1 MDLSGPQSLAHIFAP
16 DELQQLPTGLQHKL
30 KSYIDGFFDEYCKE
44 RAAAH
49 RLSETEQK
57 NEELQ
62 NQILDNQVKFTNFE
76 QNVTELRTQLDQVSA
91 ERDQLLESVK
101 TYDQNAATLRKEKV
115 SFVDE
120 RDSLLKVIERQ
131 NGELERLKQDLQTYQ
146 QQLRAAITAKC
157 EAIARLDEVQ
167 SKELSLDMKERRLE
181 SERAMLQNEI
191 QLLSSDLNRNN
202 AELQNLRRDHNM
214 NTMHLEV
221 RLKEKCDELQI
232 IQGQNA
238 QYLKCIEDLNK
249 KIEDLNK
256 SMFQHNTA
264 TEKFV
269 DTLKKE
275 LDTKQKLVDI
285 YKNADSQNIAERNEL
300 LKGISDLKR
309 MLTETT
315 DQYGEL
321 EAEFQ
326 QYKEAH
332 TDELTALNKTIDSLK
347 QEIAHAGDLLKE
359 AREQSLESAICKMA
373 PTAAVANRLMRSDMS
388 LTELYSLYA
397 KNSEE
402 LEGKNRENAQLKL
415 QIKSIVEEI
424 NERAPVFK
432 KQDDDYIKL
441 NEAHTQLLRQRD
453 EIVEQKLSIE
463 QELEQ
468 TQFDVT
474 RHVKENKKLK
484 QSQVDLSRQVC
495 LLLDELNCLR
505 AGVNRPRNQSQS
517 GIIHNS
523 SEAISRD
530 LVTFDSIAELQ
541 SQNVKLLSMIRE
553 LTTEL
558 EAYELR
564 NDQLQLKA
572 YEEKLEKATKR
583 FAEIDEELNQ
593 KNNTIATLM
602 AKCEHYKKLYF
613 DAQKKLGSQIIDI
626 DDSIILI
633 DESKLEQ
640 SKAVHNAQKLEAEA
654 KLERRIRSLE
664 QQLENESKKYAALKE
679 NYEYYTSE
687 KRKNDALVQEQFDS
701 MRKEVRELTSGNCK
715 LINANEFQKEQI
727 ELLQKGIAA
736 YKQQIAALEDRTK
749 NYEKTI
755 IKHEQTIHMLKDEV
769 MTAHNKQV
777 TSETETHNLR
787 HENRVL
793 KDTTA
798 RLQAEKEGYNREHQN
813 QALLLNNLEFIK
825 ANLERSETE
834 GRLRLEQRLDD
845 TVRELSAQRRH
856 FYEEEEKFRGTLNE
870 FKRQTETANKLKEE
884 ERQHAEKWHNELNA
898 VREELAAKVSQ
909 VNDLSKKLQES
920 LTPSK
925 DENPITAAN
934 KKAREFELRYGQ
946 ARIEIE
952 SLTKELAKTREH
964 GDQFYKMSQSAE
976 SEIKRLHDMHAD
988 IVAKAEAE
996 IKKLKSSEAELQTR
1010 VTDLEAEL
1018 MLSNVTE
1025 QSKSTNQ
1032 SDQLKIA
1039 QEELKNVLEKLT
1051 ESGRAIRTLRA
1062 ENSTLAE
1069 SLNAVEVKYAN
1080 EMVLHSSDIQ
1090 ELSKFKTDFLKVQD
1104 ELNQLKNGRES
1115 LQNAHDELLKA
1126 NAEAQI
1132 TLQKEME
1139 ESEKR
1144 VSDLNALNA
1153 SLHDQIEA
1161 LTTKLAALAQTA
1173 SSTNMSLN
1181 ESLME
1186 AATSTMELSSSM
1198 TAMDEIKS
1206 SEQLLKIIK
1215 FLRKEKDLY
1224 AAKLDILKAENA
1236 RLVSEHTLLQK
1247 KVDELNGY
1255 LKQERSKSETDVVS
1269 ASKHE
1274 AVLRKIET
1282 LNAITDSNRILRE
1295 ERNALTKRVAE
1306 LTERISSV
1314 EKELFPLQCGNKELT
1329 SKIEELNVE
1338 NTSLRTEAI
1347 KWRQRANALVE
1358 KSNRNP
1364 EEFKRL
1370 QAERESLA
1378 KLLTTEKEVN
1388 KKQLD
1393 ELTSLKSRLE
1403 NEIPALNRNLQM
1415 LDEARKKQMDESMS
1429 LKQTSTRQ
1437 AQDIMEL
1444 KNRLLQKEEELLK
1457 AQEELET
1464 KDKVIQDKD
1473 SKEIMLRKLAKRY
1486 KDYYTGL
1493 QAQSGGTDTVA
1504 ELEKV
1509 RSELDELNN
1518 TMRSTKEQHEKLQ
1531 KEHDELKARSNVEQA
1546 SGESKQKIEQ
1556 LLQEL
1561 TVTKTELTNQESALA
1576 GTKTSYD
1583 ETVQRLE
1590 KELQDHIASNKDI
1603 NARLQ
1608 RENESLHM
1616 RINQLQRQLGN
1627 QQSTKPSTSSVGMAE
1642 KGSISESSP
1651 RTANVKPMSGSATVQ
1666 QSATVTP
1673 WRGGETPLASIR
1685 PISVQNSRTA
1695 AILPTSQQPGATT
1708 SSTSTSTST
1717 SSAAAASAAGS
1728 SSTSS
1733 SSSSSTTSSSAVGN
1747 TALVP
1752 PQQQVHTT
1760 GSATLES
1767 MASSS
1772 PTSSHTDYMP
1782 STSSASVAVAAIP
1795 PMGASATAAAESS
1808 QEAESVQHPQQNDA
1822 QLFVG
1827 GAQQQV
1833 VALVSPRVE
1842 GSSSSSSS
1850 STTTTSTPTVPS
1862 VQDASTQQQPS
1873 TSGSSSSSSTVVSS
1887 HSRHT
1892 PSSSNVTTTQAGCSK
1907 RPRDVE
1913 GDSSTNAEEGVP
1925 EKIVKLA
1932 KRMRVPMHGGEL
1944 SAGHIGDSG
1953 MDVDQMPTSS
1963 QRDQEDEIQVVDS
1976 DDDEEEEDALGP
1988 IDGGDAEQE
1997 EGYEDSY
2004 EQDNEME
2011 DNDGADD
2018 APDEHNEVDV
2028 EQVPVPAQA
2037 ESQLLTNSPATTVS
2051 TQQENNQSQ
2060 AITSGSGESN
2070 TLQMPQAEANWKQ
2083 QAPSTST
2090 AAAQRGRTESSVEIV
2105 SSPQVS
2111 NFSEQQQPTCV
2122 EAEVDGTAVAEA
2134 AAAADDVAGTSAS
2147 TSVDYTT
2154 AAAGSSPQ
2162 KPNEAAEQSS
2172 STSSGISIS
2181 HTAEAKDNPDEG
2193 EPTGAENVSEADE
2206 AFAEETTAGQAE
2218 ESSQQLSNENP
2229 NVGTSQSLETE
2240 NQENPAEGPSEDNEG
2255 ADGVSS
2261 EGEKQAVEV
2270 EEEGR
2275 EAEATSPSENTRFRN
2290 LRSAVPARRGG
2301 RSIMR
2306 GNNSNSN
2313 NANRPARIV
2322 WQRDNA
2328 PGNMRGHPGMQDHNN
2343 MPSGSPNSNRIFANR
2358 SRGRR
2363 PMRRPGPN
2371 NFNPGGGGY
2380 P

>member
-1 MDLSGPQSLAHIFAP
+1 MDFNGAQSLEKILQP
-16 DELQQLPTGLQHKL
+16 EELQLVPDNVQKKL
-30 KSYIDGFFDEYCKE
+30 SAYIEQFSDEYCKE
-44 RAAAH
+44 RAAAS
-49 RLSETEQK
+49 RLGETEQK
-57 NEELQ
+57 NEELN
-62 NQILDNQVKFTNFE
+62 NQILDNQVKFSSFE
-76 QNVTELRTQLDQVSA
+76 QNVSELRTQLDQVSA
-91 ERDQLLESVK
+91 ERDQLLASVK
-101 TYDQNAATLRKEKV
+101 NYDQNVATLRKEKGV
-115 SFVDE
+115 FIDE

-131 NGELERLKQDLQTYQ
+131 NGELERLKQDLTTYQ
-146 QQLRAAITAKC
+146 QQLKAAITAKC

-167 SKELSLDMKERRLE
+167 SKEVSLDIKERRLE
-181 SERAMLQNEI
+181 SERSIMQNEI
-191 QLLSSDLNRNN
+191 QLLSSDLSRNN
-202 AELQNLRRDHNM
+202 AELQNLRRDHSM

-221 RLKEKCDELQI
+221 RLKEKCEELQI
-232 IQGQNA
+232 LQGQNL
-238 QYLKCIEDLNK
+238 QYAKTVEDLNK
-249 KIEDLNK
+249 KIEDLNQT
-256 SMFQHNTA
+256 MFNHNSA
-264 TEKFV
+264 TEKLV
-269 DTLKKE
+269 DILKKE
-275 LDTKQKLVDI
+275 LDTKEKLVEI
-285 YKNADSQNIAERNEL
+285 YKQTEFENITERNEL

-309 MLTETT
+309 MVTETT
-315 DQYGEL
+315 DHYGEL
-321 EAEFQ
+321 EVEYQ
-326 QYKEAH
+326 QTKQQHAQEIA
-332 TDELTALNKTIDSLK
+332 ALNKTIDALK
-347 QEIAHAGDLLKE
+347 TEIGHANDLLKE
-359 AREQSLESAICKMA
+359 AQEQSLESAICKLA

-402 LEGKNRENAQLKL
+402 LETKNKENAQLKL

-432 KQDDDYIKL
+432 KQDENYNQL
-441 NEAHTQLLRQRD
+441 TEAHNLLLQQRD
-453 EIVEQKLSIE
+453 ELVEKKLSLE
-463 QELEQ
+463 QELEE

-474 RHVKENKKLK
+474 RHTKENKKLK

-495 LLLDELNCLR
+495 LLLDEINCLR
-505 AGVNRPRNQSQS
+505 AGVNRPRQPAS

-523 SEAISRD
+523 SDAISRD
-530 LVTFDSIAELQ
+530 LVTFESITELQ
-541 SQNVKLLSMIRE
+541 EQNVKLLTLIRE
-553 LTTEL
+553 LTSEL
-558 EAYELR
+558 EANELK
-564 NDQLQLKA
+564 NDELQLKA
-572 YEEKLEKATKR
+572 FEEKFEKATKR
-583 FAEIDEELNQ
+583 LGEMEETLGQ
-593 KNNTIATLM
+593 KNSTIETLM
-602 AKCEHYKKLYF
+602 SKCERYKKFYF
-613 DAQKKLGSQIIDI
+613 DAQKKLGSQIIDL
-626 DDSIILI
+626 DDSTILI
-633 DESKLEQ
+633 DESQIEQ
-640 SKAVHNAQKLEAEA
+640 SKAAANSVNLEAEA

-664 QQLENESKKYAALKE
+664 QQLEDESKKYAELKE
-679 NYEYYTSE
+679 NYDYYTSE

-701 MRKEVRELTSGNCK
+701 MRKEVRELSSVNCK
-715 LINANEFQKEQI
+715 LINATEFQKEQSD
-727 ELLQKGIAA
+727 LLQKSITT
-736 YKQQIAALEDRTK
+736 YKQQIATLEERTK

-755 IKHEQTIHMLKDEV
+755 IKHEHTVQMLKDEV
-769 MTAHNKQV
+769 MSAQRRQVAADTEAH
-777 TSETETHNLR
+777 SLR

-793 KDTTA
+793 KDTA
-798 RLQAEKEGYNREHQN
+798 SRLQAEKEGFHREHQS

-856 FYEEEEKFRGTLNE
+856 FQEEEEKFRETVNE

-884 ERQHAEKWHNELNA
+884 ERQQAEKWHQELIG
-898 VREELAAKVSQ
+898 VREELSAKVSQ
-909 VNDLSKKLQES
+909 VNELSKKLQES

-925 DENPITAAN
+925 NENPITAAN
-934 KKAREFELRYGQ
+934 KKAREFELRYEQ
-946 ARIEIE
+946 AKIEIE

-976 SEIKRLHDMHAD
+976 SEIKRLHDMHTD
-988 IVAKAEAE
+988 IVSKSEAE
-996 IKKLKSSEAELQTR
+996 IKKLKNEQAELHSR
-1010 VTDLEAEL
+1010 ITDLEAEVL
-1018 MLSNVTE
+1018 LTNVTE

-1032 SDQLKIA
+1032 SDQLKQA
-1039 QEELKNVLEKLT
+1039 QEELKSVLEKLT
-1051 ESGRAIRTLRA
+1051 ESGRVVRTLRA

-1080 EMVLHSSDIQ
+1080 EMVLHSGDIQ
-1090 ELSKFKTDFLKVQD
+1090 ELTKFKADFLKVQD
-1104 ELNQLKNGRES
+1104 ELNQLKSGRES
-1115 LQNAHDELLKA
+1115 LETANEELKKA
-1126 NAEAQI
+1126 NAEAQLM
-1132 TLQKEME
+1132 LQKEKE
-1139 ESEKR
+1139 ESESR
-1144 VSDLNALNA
+1144 VADLNALNS

-1161 LTTKLAALAQTA
+1161 LTSKLAALAQSANNQNA
-1173 SSTNMSLN
+1173 SMMLS
-1181 ESLME
+1181 ESLTE
-1186 AATSTMELSSSM
+1186 TDVLNASGV
-1198 TAMDEIKS
+1198 DESKN
-1206 SEQLLKIIK
+1206 SEQLLQIIK
-1215 FLRKEKDLY
+1215 YVRKERDLLS
-1224 AAKLDILKAENA
+1224 AKLDILKAENA
-1236 RLVSEHTLLQK
+1236 RLVSEHTILQK

-1269 ASKHE
+1269 ANKHE

-1295 ERNALTKRVAE
+1295 ERNTLTKRVAE
-1306 LTERISSV
+1306 LNERISSV
-1314 EKELFPLQCGNKELT
+1314 EKELFPLQCSNKELS

-1338 NTSLRTEAI
+1338 NNSLRTEAI

-1370 QAERESLA
+1370 QTERENLA
-1378 KLLTTEKEVN
+1378 KMLTNEKELN
-1388 KKQLD
+1388 KKHSD
-1393 ELTSLKSRLE
+1393 ELAAMKTRLD
-1403 NEIPALNRNLQM
+1403 NELPALNRNLQ
-1415 LDEARKKQMDESMS
+1415 LQEEARKKLFDETTT
-1429 LKQTSTRQ
+1429 LKQSSTRQ
-1437 AQDIMEL
+1437 SQEIMEL

-1457 AQEELET
+1457 AHDDIET
-1464 KDKVIQDKD
+1464 KEKTIQDKD

-1493 QAQSGGTDTVA
+1493 QAQAGGSDTVA
-1504 ELEKV
+1504 ELEKL
-1509 RSELDELNN
+1509 RSELEELNN
-1518 TMRSTKEQHEKLQ
+1518 TLRSTKEQNESLQ
-1531 KEHDELKARSNVEQA
+1531 KEQDDLKTRLTAEQDSN
-1546 SGESKQKIEQ
+1546 ESKQKIEQ

-1561 TVTKTELTNQESALA
+1561 ATTKTELANHETILA

-1590 KELQDHIASNKDI
+1590 KELQDSIANNKEI
-1603 NARLQ
+1603 NARLV

-1616 RINQLQRQLGN
+1616 RINQLQRQLGS

-1642 KGSISESSP
+1642 KGNISESSP

-1673 WRGGETPLASIR
+1673 WRGSETPLASIR

-1695 AILPTSQQPGATT
+1695 AILPTSQQPGAST
-1708 SSTSTSTST
+1708 STSTSTST
-1717 SSAAAASAAGS
+1717 SSAAAASGS
-1728 SSTSS
+1728 SSS
-1733 SSSSSTTSSSAVGN
+1733 SSSAVGN

-1760 GSATLES
+1760 GSAALES

-1782 STSSASVAVAAIP
+1782 STSSAAVAVAAIP
-1795 PMGASATAAAESS
+1795 PMGATAAAESS
-1808 QEAESVQHPQQNDA
+1808 QEAESVQHPQQNDS

-1850 STTTTSTPTVPS
+1850 STTTSTSTPNQAVPN
-1862 VQDASTQQQPS
+1862 VQDASNQQQPS

-1913 GDSSTNAEEGVP
+1913 GDSSTNAEDGVP
-1925 EKIVKLA
+1925 EKIVKLT
-1932 KRMRVPMHGGEL
+1932 KRLRAPMHGSEL

-1963 QRDQEDEIQVVDS
+1963 QRDQEDDIQVVDS
-1976 DDDEEEEDALGP
+1976 DDEEEDVLGP

-2011 DNDGADD
+2011 DNDGAD
-2018 APDEHNEVDV
+2018 APDQHNEVDI
-2028 EQVPVPAQA
+2028 EQVQVQDQA
-2037 ESQLLTNSPATTVS
+2037 ESQLLEDSPATVS
-2051 TQQENNQSQ
+2051 TQENNQSQ
-2060 AITSGSGESN
+2060 AITSGSGES
-2070 TLQMPQAEANWKQ
+2070 TAQLPQAEANWK

-2090 AAAQRGRTESSVEIV
+2090 AAARRTESSVEIV

-2111 NFSEQQQPTCV
+2111 NFSEQPQSA
-2122 EAEVDGTAVAEA
+2122 EIEVDGTAATEA
-2134 AAAADDVAGTSAS
+2134 AAAVDESSAGN
-2147 TSVDYTT
+2147 SVDCTP
-2154 AAAGSSPQ
+2154 AVASSPP

-2172 STSSGISIS
+2172 SSTSSQA
-2181 HTAEAKDNPDEG
+2181 AEAKDKPDESDPAG
-2193 EPTGAENVSEADE
+2193 TENVSEADE
-2206 AFAEETTAGQAE
+2206 AFAEETSTGQAE
-2218 ESSQQLSNENP
+2218 DSQQLPNENP
-2229 NVGTSQSLETE
+2229 NVGTSQQSVETE
-2240 NQENPAEGPSEDNEG
+2240 NQDNQAEGPSEDNEG

-2270 EEEGR
+2270 EVIIRVHKHCKECVLTNTLNSQEEGR
-2275 EAEATSPSENTRFRN
+2275 EAEATSPSENTRYRN
-2290 LRSAVPARRGG
+2290 LRSAVPTRRGG

-2306 GNNSNSN
+2306 GNNNNN

-2322 WQRDNA
+2322 WQRDS
-2328 PGNMRGHPGMQDHNN
+2328 PSGGMRGHPGNQGGGNQDQH
-2343 MPSGSPNSNRIFANR
+2343 MPSGSPNNRIFANR

-2371 NFNPGGGGY
+2371 NFNAGGGGY
-2380 P
+2380 Q